1 MEHYLFVNIPF
12 EIGRIRI
19 FRLFGNRNQVFE
31 RMKMVVLDEFN
42 ETVNLDEQLESKG
55 YKVHKESGIIFN
67 EDNEWKLIPE
77 SEINNL

>member
-1 MEHYLFVNIPF
+1 
-12 EIGRIRI
+12 
-19 FRLFGNRNQVFE
+19 
-31 RMKMVVLDEFN
+31 MVVLDEFN